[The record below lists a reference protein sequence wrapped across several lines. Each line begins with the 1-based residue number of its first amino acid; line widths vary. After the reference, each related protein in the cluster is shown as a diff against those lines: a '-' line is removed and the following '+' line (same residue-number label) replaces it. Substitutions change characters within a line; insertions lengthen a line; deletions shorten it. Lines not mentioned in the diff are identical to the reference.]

1 MAESISMISYTG
13 PITTDTIEDLLNQL
27 RVDVEFQLMAKPA
40 RKRLYSTFVET
51 LDNIKKYA
59 ASASLPELIARRV
72 PVVTVDKHGAEYL
85 ITGGN
90 LMLNEDIGELR
101 FKLERVNQ
109 LDKESLKSLY
119 EEIINR
125 EPGLYDTGA
134 GLGLITIAMKTQHE
148 IRYQFEPVDQDHSYF
163 QMEVIINE

>member
-1 MAESISMISYTG
+1 MSETISMIIYRG
-13 PITTDTIEDLLNQL
+13 PITLDIIEDLLNQL
-27 RVDVEFQLMAKPA
+27 RLNEEFQKMAKPA

-59 ASASLPELIARRV
+59 AVTSLPRDIARRV
-72 PVVTVDKHGAEYL
+72 PVVTVKKQGVEYL
-85 ITGGN
+85 VTGGN
-90 LMLNEDIGELR
+90 LVLNEDIGELR

-148 IRYQFEPVDQDHSYF
+148 IRYSFDPVDQDHSYF
-163 QMEVIINE
+163 QMQVIINE

>member
-1 MAESISMISYTG
+1 MISYRG
-13 PITTDTIEDLLNQL
+13 PITIDTIEDLLNQL
-27 RVDVEFQLMAKPA
+27 RLDEEFQRMAKPA

-59 ASASLPELIARRV
+59 ASASFPQRKAPRV
-72 PVVTVDKHGAEYL
+72 PVVTVEKHGFEYL

-90 LMLNEDIGELR
+90 LVLNEDIGELR

-134 GLGLITIAMKTQHE
+134 GLGLITIALKTQHE
-148 IRYQFEPVDQDHSYF
+148 IRYRFEPVDQDHSYF
-163 QMEVIINE
+163 QMQVIING